1 MKRILFKSGSTMMGG
16 VERVQYEYIN
26 FLVDKG
32 FDIKVVI
39 ENDNGSENILEKEI
53 KTKVEYL
60 KNYEYISRIKKI
72 RENRKRNFFSRIKY
86 AIVLSKE
93 KRYADKKFLE
103 IYKKFQP
110 DIVIDFDS
118 SLTKVIKKLK
128 DSKNLV
134 WIHSSIENWKKK
146 KNKIKRFV
154 KRLEYYN
161 KIICICQEMEEDL
174 LKLNNNLIGKSEYL
188 YNPIDFEKIK
198 MLSDVPFN
206 KDEEVLAKEKFLLMV
221 SRLDIIPKDFETLF
235 SAFDIAKEKGYAGK
249 LYLIGDGPD
258 RAQVEKMKKNSK
270 YKEEIFLLGRKENP
284 YNWMKKADKL
294 ISSSRYEGFS
304 IVLLEG
310 VVLKKSVIG
319 SNCKSGPKEILA
331 DGRGKLFEVGNVFE
345 LGENILKN
353 FDLNF
358 EDNFL
363 EKFKKKRIFEKFL
376 RILEGTNDG

>member
-1 MKRILFKSGSTMMGG
+1 MYIPKNIETIQDSVYLIKGADLVITPDTSIVHIASALNKANISVYPPKGGKYGVDHLVWAPKTKETKVIFCEDKKSQYDEIDINTFDFQEMKKLIEKDMKRILFKSGSTMMGG

-60 KNYEYISRIKKI
+60 KNYEYISQIKKI

-118 SLTKVIKKLK
+118 SLTKAIKKLK

-146 KNKIKRFV
+146 KIK
-154 KRLEYYN
+154 
-161 KIICICQEMEEDL
+161 
-174 LKLNNNLIGKSEYL
+174 
-188 YNPIDFEKIK
+188 
-198 MLSDVPFN
+198 
-206 KDEEVLAKEKFLLMV
+206 
-221 SRLDIIPKDFETLF
+221 
-235 SAFDIAKEKGYAGK
+235 
-249 LYLIGDGPD
+249 
-258 RAQVEKMKKNSK
+258 
-270 YKEEIFLLGRKENP
+270 
-284 YNWMKKADKL
+284 
-294 ISSSRYEGFS
+294 
-304 IVLLEG
+304 
-310 VVLKKSVIG
+310 
-319 SNCKSGPKEILA
+319 
-331 DGRGKLFEVGNVFE
+331 
-345 LGENILKN
+345 
-353 FDLNF
+353 
-358 EDNFL
+358 
-363 EKFKKKRIFEKFL
+363 
-376 RILEGTNDG
+376 

>member
-16 VERVQYEYIN
+16 LERVQCEYIN
-26 FLVDKG
+26 FLVDEG

-39 ENDNGSENILEKEI
+39 ENDNGNENILEKEI

-60 KNYEYISRIKKI
+60 KNYEYISQIRKI
-72 RENRKRNFFSRIKY
+72 RENRKKSFFLRVKY
-86 AIVLSKE
+86 AIALFNE

-103 IYKKFQP
+103 IYKEFKP

-118 SLTKVIKKLK
+118 SLTKIIKELK
-128 DSKNLV
+128 ISKNLV
-134 WIHSSIENWKKK
+134 WVHSSVENWKKK
-146 KNKIKRFV
+146 KNKIKRFT

-174 LKLNNNLIGKSEYL
+174 LKLNNNLLGKSEYI

-198 MLSDVPFN
+198 ILSDAPFH
-206 KDEEVLAKEKFLLMV
+206 EEEKKLVKEKFLLMV

-235 SAFDIAKEKGYAGK
+235 SAFDIAKEKGYEGR

-258 RAQVEKMKKNSK
+258 KEKVEKMRENFK
-270 YKEEIFLLGRKENP
+270 YKEEILLLGRKQNP

-294 ISSSRYEGFS
+294 ILSSRYEGFS
-304 IVLLEG
+304 VVLLEG
-310 VVLKKSVIG
+310 IVLNGKVIS
-319 SNCKSGPKEILA
+319 SNCKVGPKEILA
-331 DGRGKLFEVGNVFE
+331 DGRGKLFEVGDIVE
-345 LGENILKN
+345 LSKNILKN

-358 EDNFL
+358 EENFL
-363 EKFKKKRIFEKFL
+363 EKFNRKAIFEKFL
-376 RILEGTNDG
+376 RILEEIND

>member
-249 LYLIGDGPD
+249 LHLIGDGPD

-310 VVLKKSVIG
+310 IVLKKRVIA

-331 DGRGKLFEVGNVFE
+331 DGRGKLFEVGNAFE
-345 LGENILKN
+345 LSENILKN

-376 RILEGTNDG
+376 RILEGTNAG

>member
-128 DSKNLV
+128 DSIKV
-134 WIHSSIENWKKK
+134 
-146 KNKIKRFV
+146 NKE
-154 KRLEYYN
+154 L
-161 KIICICQEMEEDL
+161 
-174 LKLNNNLIGKSEYL
+174 
-188 YNPIDFEKIK
+188 
-198 MLSDVPFN
+198 
-206 KDEEVLAKEKFLLMV
+206 FLWW
-221 SRLDIIPKDFETLF
+221 D
-235 SAFDIAKEKGYAGK
+235 
-249 LYLIGDGPD
+249 
-258 RAQVEKMKKNSK
+258 
-270 YKEEIFLLGRKENP
+270 
-284 YNWMKKADKL
+284 
-294 ISSSRYEGFS
+294 
-304 IVLLEG
+304 
-310 VVLKKSVIG
+310 
-319 SNCKSGPKEILA
+319 
-331 DGRGKLFEVGNVFE
+331 
-345 LGENILKN
+345 
-353 FDLNF
+353 
-358 EDNFL
+358 
-363 EKFKKKRIFEKFL
+363 
-376 RILEGTNDG
+376 

>member
-60 KNYEYISRIKKI
+60 KNYEYISQIKKI

-93 KRYADKKFLE
+93 KRDADKKFLE

-134 WIHSSIENWKKK
+134 WIHS
-146 KNKIKRFV
+146 
-154 KRLEYYN
+154 
-161 KIICICQEMEEDL
+161 
-174 LKLNNNLIGKSEYL
+174 
-188 YNPIDFEKIK
+188 
-198 MLSDVPFN
+198 
-206 KDEEVLAKEKFLLMV
+206 
-221 SRLDIIPKDFETLF
+221 
-235 SAFDIAKEKGYAGK
+235 
-249 LYLIGDGPD
+249 
-258 RAQVEKMKKNSK
+258 
-270 YKEEIFLLGRKENP
+270 
-284 YNWMKKADKL
+284 
-294 ISSSRYEGFS
+294 
-304 IVLLEG
+304 
-310 VVLKKSVIG
+310 
-319 SNCKSGPKEILA
+319 
-331 DGRGKLFEVGNVFE
+331 
-345 LGENILKN
+345 
-353 FDLNF
+353 
-358 EDNFL
+358 
-363 EKFKKKRIFEKFL
+363 
-376 RILEGTNDG
+376 

>member
-1 MKRILFKSGSTMMGG
+1 MMGG

-198 MLSDVPFN
+198 MLSDIPF
-206 KDEEVLAKEKFLLMV
+206 DEEEKKLVKEKFLLMV
-221 SRLDIIPKDFETLF
+221 SRLDIIPKDFKTLF
-235 SAFDIAKEKGYAGK
+235 SAFDIAKEKGYEGK

-258 RAQVEKMKKNSK
+258 REEVEKMKENSK
-270 YKEEIFLLGRKENP
+270 YKEEIYLLGRKENP

-294 ISSSRYEGFS
+294 ILSSRYEGFPTA
-304 IVLLEG
+304 LLEG
-310 VVLKKSVIG
+310 IALNGNVIS
-319 SNCKSGPKEILA
+319 SNCKTGPKEILA
-331 DGRGKLFEVGNVFE
+331 EGRGKLFKIGDNVE
-345 LGENILKN
+345 LSKNILKN
-353 FDLNF
+353 FDINF
-358 EDNFL
+358 KENFL
-363 EKFKKKRIFEKFL
+363 EKFNRKAIFEKFL
-376 RILEGTNDG
+376 KILEE